1 MAFTTWVLK
10 LSRVSYGAGTGA
22 DLFPHARGE
31 VGDWVTGDEYED
43 GDVLGTLW
51 KIHSWTLKI
60 TSF

>member
-1 MAFTTWVLK
+1 
-10 LSRVSYGAGTGA
+10 VSYGAGTGA